1 MTSPNLFLKA
11 HGTLCWGH
19 QNYSYVTY
27 CNTGEQLIPLLIP
40 RSYHRDS
47 LKIHSTNVYGLGDGN
62 TVRKTNWVW
71 TSVELNSTRE
81 KREKHFCFLPPHMLE
96 VETCA
101 VKKGTAEKG
110 RESACFWLLARV
122 SLIRKLLLENWV
134 KWGKDSRVGPSGAE
148 WKVNVPA
155 LGRVD
160 SGQENPSRGA
170 LGGKITWSWLRCS
183 TPLTPGHSESPLLTV
198 PAAIHCDNCSP
209 TDCKPCPQHV
219 GLLSWTLV
227 SLSSSILNSFL
238 RFNSISPSLSF
249 LWTKSRKCCGLTS
262 SFFKTFHCLFCCS
275 SQKILINLPVIHR
288 AAFSF
293 SHNNSRGYLTS

>member
-1 MTSPNLFLKA
+1 MCCKER
-11 HGTLCWGH
+11 
-19 QNYSYVTY
+19 YSRERKRE
-27 CNTGEQLIPLLIP
+27 CLLLII
-40 RSYHRDS
+40 SES
-47 LKIHSTNVYGLGDGN
+47 LPDK
-62 TVRKTNWVW
+62 
-71 TSVELNSTRE
+71 EASTRKLSQE
-81 KREKHFCFLPPHMLE
+81 RE
-96 VETCA
+96 
-101 VKKGTAEKG
+101 G
-110 RESACFWLLARV
+110 LL
-122 SLIRKLLLENWV
+122 
-134 KWGKDSRVGPSGAE
+134 RVGSSGAE

-227 SLSSSILNSFL
+227 RLSSSILNSFL
-238 RFNSISPSLSF
+238 RFNSVSPSLSF